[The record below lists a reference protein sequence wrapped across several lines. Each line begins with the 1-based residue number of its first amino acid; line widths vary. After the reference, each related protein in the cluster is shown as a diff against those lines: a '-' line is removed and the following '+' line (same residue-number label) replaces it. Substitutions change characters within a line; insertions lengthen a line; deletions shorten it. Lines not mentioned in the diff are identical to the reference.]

1 MGLHNSKRGIFVNIS
16 KGKFTIKKDNVY
28 EQYDNL
34 IGRITEVDFRID
46 EYQNKKFEVA
56 IFTLVDNIDTYILK
70 IRVDSGYFRAMC
82 NALKTGD
89 INKIV
94 KLRAVFKE
102 SNGKKETGMYVF
114 QNDKALKHA
123 HTKDN
128 LGDMPPME
136 KVVFKGEETWDNTK
150 QLQFWKDWLKSLK
163 FEQEKVDQTEIFDEV
178 GEVPFSGEFDEDL
191 PF

>member
-16 KGKFTIKKDNVY
+16 KGKFTIKKDSIY
-28 EQYDNL
+28 EQYDTL
-34 IGRITEVDFRID
+34 TGRITEVEIRTD
-46 EYQNKKFEVA
+46 EYENKKFEVA
-56 IFTLVDNIDTYILK
+56 VFTLLDNVDTYLLK

-89 INKIV
+89 LNKIV
-94 KLRAVFKE
+94 KLNPISKE
-102 SNGKKETGMYVF
+102 VNGKTTTGMYVF

-136 KVVFKGEETWDNTK
+136 RVIFKGQETWDNTK
-150 QLQFWKDWLKSLK
+150 QLQFWKDWLRSLK
-163 FEQEKVDQTEIFDEV
+163 FEQQKIEQNEIFDEV
-178 GEVPFSGEFDEDL
+178 GEIPASGEYDEDL